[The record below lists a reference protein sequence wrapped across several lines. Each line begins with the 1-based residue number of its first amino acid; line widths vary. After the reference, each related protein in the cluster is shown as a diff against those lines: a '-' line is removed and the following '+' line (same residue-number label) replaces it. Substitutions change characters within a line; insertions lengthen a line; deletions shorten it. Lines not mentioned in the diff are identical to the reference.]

1 MKSDIEKFTYRVPGG
16 LTIAT
21 ILLTLAALLAIWS
34 AIAVK
39 SSAPIPTVANSAT
52 VDASSQTTTVI
63 DDEVVYGGM
72 AVLDDQFADSSNMVD
87 QCVPVPCNRF
97 GAVENGIYYPFAC
110 LPAVDPASIIE
121 TRITHYGP
129 PTFGL
134 DNCHTATGYT
144 PREALAICEAYSL
157 EWGVPIDGFCA
168 VSRNL
173 PWYTFTEPPTLIY
186 VDGHGNY
193 LVLDHKGA
201 GDCAGVDLYLPNQ
214 DGCEFSEECLAWEVS
229 E

>member
-1 MKSDIEKFTYRVPGG
+1 MNLIELITDNFKR
-16 LTIAT
+16 TIALFT
-21 ILLTLAALLAIWS
+21 LCFLFTCAVALILDHRLD
-34 AIAVK
+34 AVAN
-39 SSAPIPTVANSAT
+39 SPVANSAT

-72 AVLDDQFADSSNMVD
+72 AVLDDP
-87 QCVPVPCNRF
+87 CLPVPCNRF
-97 GAVENGIYYPFAC
+97 GAVENGVYYPYAN

-129 PTFGL
+129 PTFNL
-134 DNCHTATGYT
+134 DNCHTATSYT

-214 DGCEFSEECLAWEVS
+214 DGCEFSEECLAWEV
-229 E
+229 EE